1 MVIAFRNTALLSII
15 LFMSSLVAQISTGGD
30 ASLKFGESKNNFNY
44 SEVLLNMNVSNDY
57 LTTWFQFEFSDPP
70 EIGLTQNGLRKF
82 RIDYAADNIELSVG
96 DIYKIWGRGL
106 ILNQFDDQD
115 VDLDN
120 GYRGLSFGL
129 IENDYTM
136 NLIAG
141 LSNVSSIT
149 SDFMYGLDLDL
160 RVPNYF
166 PKHSLFGGDLEFF
179 RGPFSFATSFLQS
192 RENHPINAGMQPD
205 SVNII
210 HRIHGMRCGY
220 EGNSLSGYV
229 ELANKLTLLPSS

>member
-1 MVIAFRNTALLSII
+1 MIFNKHRVSISFHYI
-15 LFMSSLVAQISTGGD
+15 TFCLAIFFATRLNAQINTGGD
-30 ASLKFGESKNNFNY
+30 TSLKFGESKNNFNY
-44 SEVLLNMNVSNDY
+44 SEILLNMNVSNEY

-82 RIDYAADNIELSVG
+82 RIDYANDNIELSVG

-106 ILNQFDDQD
+106 IINQFDDQD

-129 IENDYTM
+129 IEDNYNM

-149 SDFMYGLDLDL
+149 SDFVYGLDLES

-166 PKHSLFGGDLEFF
+166 PKHSLFGGIW
-179 RGPFSFATSFLQS
+179 SFYVD
-192 RENHPINAGMQPD
+192 H
-205 SVNII
+205 
-210 HRIHGMRCGY
+210 
-220 EGNSLSGYV
+220 SLSQLHFYKV
-229 ELANKLTLLPSS
+229 AKIIQLMLVCNLIVSM

>member
-1 MVIAFRNTALLSII
+1 MYNLSKLFNSTLFCSGILFTAL
-15 LFMSSLVAQISTGGD
+15 VNAQISTGGD

-57 LTTWFQFEFSDPP
+57 LTTWFQFEYSNPP
-70 EIGLTQNGLRKF
+70 EIGLTKNGLRKF
-82 RIDYAADNIELSVG
+82 RVDYVGDNIELSVG

-129 IENDYTM
+129 IENDYSL

-141 LSNVSSIT
+141 NSNISRI
-149 SDFMYGLDLDL
+149 
-160 RVPNYF
+160 
-166 PKHSLFGGDLEFF
+166 
-179 RGPFSFATSFLQS
+179 QS
-192 RENHPINAGMQPD
+192 
-205 SVNII
+205 
-210 HRIHGMRCGY
+210 
-220 EGNSLSGYV
+220 
-229 ELANKLTLLPSS
+229 KK

>member
-1 MVIAFRNTALLSII
+1 MYNLSKLLNSTLFCSGILFTAL
-15 LFMSSLVAQISTGGD
+15 VNAQISTGGD

-57 LTTWFQFEFSDPP
+57 LTTWFQFEYSNPP
-70 EIGLTQNGLRKF
+70 EIGLTNNALMKF
-82 RIDYAADNIELSVG
+82 RVDYVSDNIELSVG

-129 IENDYTM
+129 IENDYSL

-141 LSNVSSIT
+141 NSNISSIT
-149 SDFMYGLDLDL
+149 SDYMYDLHL
-160 RVPNYF
+160 
-166 PKHSLFGGDLEFF
+166 
-179 RGPFSFATSFLQS
+179 
-192 RENHPINAGMQPD
+192 
-205 SVNII
+205 
-210 HRIHGMRCGY
+210 
-220 EGNSLSGYV
+220 
-229 ELANKLTLLPSS
+229 